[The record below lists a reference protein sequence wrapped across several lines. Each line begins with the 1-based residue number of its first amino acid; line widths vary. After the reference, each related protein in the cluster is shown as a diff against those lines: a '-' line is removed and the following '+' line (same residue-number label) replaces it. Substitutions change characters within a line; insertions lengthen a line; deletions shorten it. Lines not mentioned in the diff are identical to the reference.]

1 MHSADN
7 FHVLPLCQMQGSS
20 NTRRRLKGSWATV
33 DRGSEVLFY
42 FEMTCHSA
50 VFFHIAVFVMLK
62 GFSVNVVAQCPQSHI
77 GVKSHGHR
85 SSVSLV

>member
-20 NTRRRLKGSWATV
+20 NTRRRLKGSSATV

-50 VFFHIAVFVMLK
+50 VFFHIAVFVMYQ
-62 GFSVNVVAQCPQSHI
+62 GDNQ
-77 GVKSHGHR
+77 GTEG
-85 SSVSLV
+85 